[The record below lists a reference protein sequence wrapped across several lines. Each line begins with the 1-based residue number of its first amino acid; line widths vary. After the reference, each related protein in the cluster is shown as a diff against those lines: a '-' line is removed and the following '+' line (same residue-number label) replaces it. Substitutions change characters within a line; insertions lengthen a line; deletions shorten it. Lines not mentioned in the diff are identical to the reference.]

1 MARLKEIKEKYPL
14 LSKSLIDILSD
25 LDVSKTNK
33 YVPLFLM
40 LIQEDIEDRY
50 IKILE
55 KDEYERRYYFDEV
68 SEIFDIEPNIDNKIL
83 YQLFALTR
91 MVTFYTDMNTI
102 RSVRQF
108 MDYYERKLIKVD
120 LNDVKS
126 EDDIRRLISQASLKD
141 LIKVNEKAIKV
152 EYRTDEWLVLRPL
165 TYESSL
171 KYGSATKWCTCSIS
185 EPSAFFDYTSDDAV
199 LYCINLKTGH
209 KVACHIV
216 LQDMSAH
223 NGQYTFWNSKDIR
236 IDSMFTGLPK
246 EVLDVIVNVEK
257 VSNRSIDEEQWM
269 KSRTTHIIN
278 NEPEPPIEVR
288 FEQEPQEEPNTD
300 ISYLSDLGNF
310 EIDYGN

>member
-40 LIQEDIEDRY
+40 LIQEDIKSRY
-50 IKILE
+50 TKALE
-55 KDEYERRYYFDEV
+55 VDEYERKYYFDEV
-68 SEIFDIEPNIDNKIL
+68 SAIFNIEPNIDNKEL
-83 YQLFALTR
+83 YQLYSLSR
-91 MVTFYTDMNTI
+91 MVTYYTDVNTI

-126 EDDIRRLISQASLKD
+126 EDDMRRLISQSSLKD
-141 LIKVNEKAIKV
+141 LIKVNEKAIKI

-171 KYGSATKWCTCSIS
+171 KYGAATKWCTCSVN
-185 EPSAFFDYTSDDAV
+185 EPSPFFDYTTDDIL
-199 LYCINLKTGH
+199 LYCINMKTGD
-209 KVACHIV
+209 KVACHIE
-216 LQDMSAH
+216 LRESSTH
-223 NGQYTFWNSKDIR
+223 NSEYSFWNSKDIR
-236 IDSMFTGLPK
+236 IDSMFSGLPK
-246 EVLDVIVNVEK
+246 EVLEVIVNVEK

-269 KSRTTHIIN
+269 KSRATHIMSHSEQDLIGV
-278 NEPEPPIEVR
+278 EPPT
-288 FEQEPQEEPNTD
+288 QEEPMMD
-300 ISYLSDLGNF
+300 ISYNAHLNNF